1 MLIYLFVCVWCD
13 FDRTCSIRDVFCL
26 LCMIVKYQNL
36 YVYVLWN
43 IGVLLVLYVVC
54 YVIYYLSVVS

>member
-1 MLIYLFVCVWCD
+1 MVGVMLIYLLVCVWCD
-13 FDRTCSIRDVFCL
+13 FDRTCCIHDVFCL

-54 YVIYYLSVVS
+54 YVMC